1 MKILIT
7 SGGGFFGEFLN
18 RILSEEYQVL
28 TLYHKNIGSSNL
40 FNSQYA
46 DITDYKLMSKIFDE
60 FKPNVVIHSASLA
73 NPILCKKFDSKIVYN
88 INVNSTKNIA
98 VLCDTIGSKLFYIS
112 TDLVYAGYRGS
123 MLDENSKLIPAS
135 LYAETKLMAEVK
147 IKEAFDNFIILR
159 QTLLFGL
166 SKYNSNNHFQFMFES
181 LKKGNEI
188 KVFTDQFRTPISVL
202 ESARVIKE
210 LVKKNIK
217 NEIINLGGEERV
229 SRAELAE
236 LLCEI
241 AEFDK
246 NLLNKINMSDIPDCV
261 GVKDV
266 SLNTDKLTSLGI
278 KIKSLENSVR
288 EVAQNFKSSVD

>member
-1 MKILIT
+1 KLI
-7 SGGGFFGEFLN
+7 
-18 RILSEEYQVL
+18 
-28 TLYHKNIGSSNL
+28 
-40 FNSQYA
+40 
-46 DITDYKLMSKIFDE
+46 
-60 FKPNVVIHSASLA
+60 
-73 NPILCKKFDSKIVYN
+73 
-88 INVNSTKNIA
+88 
-98 VLCDTIGSKLFYIS
+98 YIS

>member
-7 SGGGFFGEFLN
+7 GGGGFFGEFLN

-60 FKPNVVIHSASLA
+60 FKPDIIIHSAALA
-73 NPILCKKFDSKIVYN
+73 DLILCEKLDSRIVYN
-88 INVNSTKNIA
+88 INVSSTKNIA
-98 VLCDTIGSKLFYIS
+98 ELCDSIRAKLIYIS

-123 MLDENSKLIPAS
+123 MLDENSKLVPVS

-147 IKEAFDNFIILR
+147 LKETFDNYIILR
-159 QTLLFGL
+159 QALLFGL
-166 SKYNSNNHFQFMFES
+166 SKYNSNNYFQFMFES

-246 NLLNKINMSDIPDCV
+246 NLLNKINMNDIPDCV

-266 SLNTDKLTSLGI
+266 SLNTDKLTSFGI

>member
-7 SGGGFFGEFLN
+7 GGGGFFGEFLN

-60 FKPNVVIHSASLA
+60 FKPDIIIHSAALA
-73 NPILCKKFDSKIVYN
+73 DLILCEKLDSRIVYN
-88 INVNSTKNIA
+88 INVSSTKNIA
-98 VLCDTIGSKLFYIS
+98 ELCDSIRAKLIYIS

-123 MLDENSKLIPAS
+123 MLDENSKLVPVS

-147 IKEAFDNFIILR
+147 LKETFDNYIILR
-159 QTLLFGL
+159 QALLFGL
-166 SKYNSNNHFQFMFES
+166 SKYNSNNYFQFMFES
-181 LKKGNEI
+181 LKKGNKI

-246 NLLNKINMSDIPDCV
+246 NLLNKINMNDIPDCV

-266 SLNTDKLTSLGI
+266 SLNTDKLTSFGI

>member
-7 SGGGFFGEFLN
+7 GGGGFFGEFLN

-60 FKPNVVIHSASLA
+60 FKPDIIIHSAALA
-73 NPILCKKFDSKIVYN
+73 DLILCEKLDSRIVYN
-88 INVNSTKNIA
+88 INVSSTKNIA
-98 VLCDTIGSKLFYIS
+98 ELCDSIRAKLIYIS

-123 MLDENSKLIPAS
+123 MLDENSKLVPVS

-147 IKEAFDNFIILR
+147 LKETFDNYIILR
-159 QTLLFGL
+159 QALLFGL
-166 SKYNSNNHFQFMFES
+166 SKYNSNNYFQFMFES
-181 LKKGNEI
+181 LKKGNRI

>member
-1 MKILIT
+1 
-7 SGGGFFGEFLN
+7 
-18 RILSEEYQVL
+18 
-28 TLYHKNIGSSNL
+28 
-40 FNSQYA
+40 
-46 DITDYKLMSKIFDE
+46 
-60 FKPNVVIHSASLA
+60 
-73 NPILCKKFDSKIVYN
+73 
-88 INVNSTKNIA
+88 
-98 VLCDTIGSKLFYIS
+98 
-112 TDLVYAGYRGS
+112 
-123 MLDENSKLIPAS
+123 
-135 LYAETKLMAEVK
+135 MAEVK
-147 IKEAFDNFIILR
+147 LKETFDNYIILR
-159 QTLLFGL
+159 QALLFGL
-166 SKYNSNNHFQFMFES
+166 SKYNSNNYFQFMFES
-181 LKKGNEI
+181 LKKGNKI

-246 NLLNKINMSDIPDCV
+246 NLLNKINMNDIPDCV

-266 SLNTDKLTSLGI
+266 SLNTDKLTSFGI

>member
-1 MKILIT
+1 
-7 SGGGFFGEFLN
+7 
-18 RILSEEYQVL
+18 
-28 TLYHKNIGSSNL
+28 
-40 FNSQYA
+40 
-46 DITDYKLMSKIFDE
+46 MSKIFDE
-60 FKPNVVIHSASLA
+60 FKPDIIIHSAALA
-73 NPILCKKFDSKIVYN
+73 DLILCEKLDSRIVYN
-88 INVNSTKNIA
+88 INVSSTKNIA
-98 VLCDTIGSKLFYIS
+98 ELCDSIRAKLIYIS

-123 MLDENSKLIPAS
+123 MLDENSKLVPVS

-147 IKEAFDNFIILR
+147 LKETFDNYIILR
-159 QTLLFGL
+159 QALLFGL
-166 SKYNSNNHFQFMFES
+166 SKYNSNNYFQFMFES
-181 LKKGNEI
+181 LKKGNKI

-246 NLLNKINMSDIPDCV
+246 NLLNKINMNDIPDCV

-266 SLNTDKLTSLGI
+266 SLNTDKLTSFGI